1 MARPIGKT
9 GRRKSA
15 LQPEAGL
22 VVSACFQQIY
32 SIEGTV
38 LKITDLNRNGGIDAN
53 SLLLEW
59 GPFRIVF
66 DAGLSPRT
74 PGKAGVPRYDL
85 IGPEPVD
92 LIILSH
98 CHLDH
103 LGSLPVLMREQP
115 EPFVLMSAASMVIAR
130 RMLKNSYN
138 VMVRQREEAGVTEYP
153 LFSRREIDQIG
164 RRVLPL
170 LFDQPRVFTGRTG
183 ESLVVT
189 LHPAGHIPG
198 AASVTL
204 QYRKEKLF
212 LSGDVLFAPQ
222 NILEGARL
230 PRDPVETLV
239 LETTRGRSA
248 RPPGQSRAT
257 EVERLLVQL
266 NEVLAAG
273 GSFIMPTFALGR
285 MQEVLAILHEASRTG
300 RLPKVP
306 IFASGLGLDLVDYF
320 DEIAR
325 KTGACRFR
333 RRIIEDLGVV
343 RLPETLLRGRLPT
356 GPAIYVLSSGM
367 MVEQTPAY
375 VMMPRILRDPKNF
388 VAFIG
393 YCDHATPGGRLLA
406 ADPGSLFRF
415 DAIEKEARVE
425 ARVER
430 FDLSSHAEREELVE
444 FALSLHPRNVVL
456 THGEPEARAWFAAE
470 LAQRLPHARIID
482 PEPLRTYEI

>member
-1 MARPIGKT
+1 M
-9 GRRKSA
+9 
-15 LQPEAGL
+15 
-22 VVSACFQQIY
+22 
-32 SIEGTV
+32 
-38 LKITDLNRNGGIDAN
+38 KITDLNRHGGIDAN

-66 DAGLSPRT
+66 DAGLSPRIA
-74 PGKAGVPRYDL
+74 GKAGVPRYDL
-85 IGPEPVD
+85 LGSEPID
-92 LIILSH
+92 LVILSH

-115 EPFVLMSAASMVIAR
+115 DPFVVMSAASMVIAR

-138 VMVRQREEAGVTEYP
+138 VMVRQREEAGVAEYP
-153 LFSRREIDQIG
+153 LFSRREVDQLG
-164 RRVLPL
+164 RRVMPL
-170 LFDQPRVFTGRTG
+170 LFDQPRVFTGRSG

-204 QYRKEKLF
+204 QYRKEKVF

-248 RPPGQSRAT
+248 RPAGESRAT
-257 EVERLLVQL
+257 EVERLLAQL

-285 MQEVLAILHEASRTG
+285 MQEVLAILHEARTKG

-306 IFASGLGLDLVDYF
+306 IYASGLGLDLVDYF

-333 RRIIEDLGVV
+333 RRIVEDLGVV
-343 RLPETLLRGRLPT
+343 RLPDTLLHGRLPA

-375 VMMPRILRDPKNF
+375 IMMPRILRDPKNF

-393 YCDHATPGGRLLA
+393 YCDSETPGGRLLA
-406 ADPGSLFRF
+406 AEPGSLFRF

-430 FDLSSHAEREELVE
+430 FDLSSHAEREELLD
-444 FALSLHPRNVVL
+444 FAVALRPQNIVL
-456 THGEPEARAWFAAE
+456 THGEPQARAWFAGE
-470 LAQRLPHARIID
+470 LARVLPKTRVLD
-482 PEPLRTYEI
+482 PVPLRTYEV